1 MTGVQTC
8 ALPIYCLCDIL
19 NRQFFN
25 TLGAQVC
32 CVIGNHDHLRIFTE
46 QFSIPFHH
54 ISHEGITPK
63 EFETRILETLT
74 PYNPD
79 YLVLAKFMRILSP
92 RFVKTY
98 PERIINI
105 HHSFLPA
112 FAGARPYRQA
122 FERGVKL
129 IGATAHFVTD
139 DLDQGPIIVQQTTP
153 VNHNFTVND
162 MVTAGKGIE
171 KAALSR
177 ALQLVLQDRV
187 FVSGNKTVVFE
198 Q

>member
-105 HHSFLPA
+105 QHSFLPA
-112 FAGARPYRQA
+112 FRS
-122 FERGVKL
+122 EEH
-129 IGATAHFVTD
+129 TS
-139 DLDQGPIIVQQTTP
+139 
-153 VNHNFTVND
+153 
-162 MVTAGKGIE
+162 E
-171 KAALSR
+171 
-177 ALQLVLQDRV
+177 LQSLQHISYAV
-187 FVSGNKTVVFE
+187 
-198 Q
+198 